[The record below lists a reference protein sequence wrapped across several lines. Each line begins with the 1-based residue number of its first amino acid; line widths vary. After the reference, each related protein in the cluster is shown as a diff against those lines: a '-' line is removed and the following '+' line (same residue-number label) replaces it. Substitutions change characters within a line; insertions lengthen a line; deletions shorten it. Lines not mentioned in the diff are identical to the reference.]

1 MASRQTE
8 LLKTFLR
15 KFLKPD
21 HLAGNADPV
30 DVSLERENQLDNE
43 DLFIGQKARAYI
55 ETEELEGTTEL
66 RRFYQ

>member
-15 KFLKPD
+15 KFLKPEV
-21 HLAGNADPV
+21 LSNGADPV
-30 DVSLERENQLDNE
+30 DVNCERESQLDDDE
-43 DLFIGQKARAYI
+43 LFIGQKARAYI
-55 ETEELEGTTEL
+55 QAEDLEGTNEL